1 LRVQRGRPEKILRV
15 SDQFYSLHA
24 ANHAFSGQP
33 YIAWSLE
40 HASIRVVTKARKKS
54 GGLIGAANRLNIAR
68 AYVEIE

>member
-1 LRVQRGRPEKILRV
+1 
-15 SDQFYSLHA
+15 
-24 ANHAFSGQP
+24 
-33 YIAWSLE
+33 LE